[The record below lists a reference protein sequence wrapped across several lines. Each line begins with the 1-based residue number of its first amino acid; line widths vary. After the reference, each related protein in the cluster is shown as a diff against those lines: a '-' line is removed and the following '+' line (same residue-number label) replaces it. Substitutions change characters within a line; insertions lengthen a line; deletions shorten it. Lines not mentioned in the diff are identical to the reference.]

1 MEIVC
6 DGCGKKYVIPDD
18 KIPATGAVAVTCKGC
33 GNRITIKGGGAVQS
47 GGGGE
52 AGTGRERKE
61 GVLSPEVRD
70 KVMEFFRPGIKTALW
85 YCPQAK
91 AADEIARQLKQL
103 GFEAR
108 EVKEFNELAARLR
121 YHSYDLILLY
131 QDAHEVDEDLQ
142 GILDFINSMSLD
154 ERRRIFV
161 ILIHLS
167 GNRVDEMQAFLR
179 GVDLTLNPID
189 LARLREIVPYEMD
202 KKKGFYKRFLEIKEK
217 VASEAAI

>member
-1 MEIVC
+1 M
-6 DGCGKKYVIPDD
+6 
-18 KIPATGAVAVTCKGC
+18 
-33 GNRITIKGGGAVQS
+33 
-47 GGGGE
+47 
-52 AGTGRERKE
+52 
-61 GVLSPEVRD
+61 
-70 KVMEFFRPGIKTALW
+70 
-85 YCPQAK
+85 
-91 AADEIARQLKQL
+91 
-103 GFEAR
+103 
-108 EVKEFNELAARLR
+108 KEFNELAARLR

-142 GILDFINSMSLD
+142 GILDFVNSMSLD